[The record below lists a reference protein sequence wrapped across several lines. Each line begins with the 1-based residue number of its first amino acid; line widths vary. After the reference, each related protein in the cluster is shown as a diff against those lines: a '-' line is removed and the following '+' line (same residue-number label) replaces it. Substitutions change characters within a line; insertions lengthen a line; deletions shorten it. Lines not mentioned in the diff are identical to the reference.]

1 LARPDCA
8 KVPAKFP
15 AQFPPMAYIRNYRDG
30 WRAEVQR
37 NGQRLSKLFRLK
49 RDAQAWALEQE
60 AKADS
65 LKQGWRTFGQAVE
78 QYAKTETIKKRAQQW
93 ERNTLARLVAEF
105 GESTPMGTIDQPRI
119 AKWRD
124 SRLKTV
130 SGSTVQRE
138 ANLLRHLFRIA
149 RLEWHWITHYPFE
162 GVRMP
167 EKNVARHQVWR
178 WQQIKRV
185 LRANRTGKTLEV
197 IHAFHIA
204 LHTAMRLSEV
214 LVAKLDGRVA
224 VLPRD
229 KTTEGP
235 VKVPLA
241 RKGVLLLKKYGPFTV
256 GANEASVLFSEL
268 CRELLIEDLTFHDSR
283 GTALTLL
290 SRRVDVLTLS
300 RISRHRDL
308 KILRDHYYRE
318 TAEEI
323 AARL

>member
-1 LARPDCA
+1 
-8 KVPAKFP
+8 
-15 AQFPPMAYIRNYRDG
+15 MAYIRAYRDG

-37 NGQRLSKLFRLK
+37 NGQRVSKLFRLK

-60 AKADS
+60 ATAQK
-65 LKQGWRTFGQAVE
+65 LKQGWRTFGQAAQE
-78 QYAKTETIKKRAQQW
+78 YEERETIKKRAQQW
-93 ERNTLARLVAEF
+93 EKNTLARLVAAF
-105 GESTPMGTIDQPRI
+105 GESTPLGTIDQPRI

-124 SRLKTV
+124 TRLKTV

-138 ANLLRHLFRIA
+138 ANLLRRMLRVA
-149 RLEWHWITHYPFE
+149 RLEWRWISHDPFE
-162 GVRMP
+162 GVKMP
-167 EKNVARHQVWR
+167 DENAPRHQVWR

-185 LRANRTGKTLEV
+185 LLANRTGKTLEV

-204 LHTAMRLSEV
+204 LHTGMRLSEV
-214 LVAKLDGRVA
+214 LVAKVDGKIA
-224 VLPRD
+224 LLPKD
-229 KTTEGP
+229 KTTDGP

-241 RKGVLLLKKYGPFTV
+241 RKGVELLKRYGPFTV
-256 GANEASVLFSEL
+256 GANEASVLFSDL
-268 CRELLIEDLTFHDSR
+268 CKDLLIDGLHFHDSR

-308 KILRDHYYRE
+308 RTLRDHYYRE

>member
-1 LARPDCA
+1 
-8 KVPAKFP
+8 
-15 AQFPPMAYIRNYRDG
+15 MAYIRSYRDG

-60 AKADS
+60 ATAKK
-65 LKQGWRTFGQAVE
+65 LKQGWRTFGQA
-78 QYAKTETIKKRAQQW
+78 ATEYEETQTIKKRAQQW
-93 ERNTLARLVAEF
+93 EKNALARLVTAF
-105 GESTPMGTIDQPRI
+105 GESTPLGTIDQPRI

-124 SRLKTV
+124 TRLKTV

-138 ANLLRHLFRIA
+138 ANLLRHLLRVA
-149 RLEWHWITHYPFE
+149 RLEWHWISHDPFE
-162 GVRMP
+162 GVKLP
-167 EKNVARHQVWR
+167 KENAARHQVWR
-178 WQQIKRV
+178 WQQIRRV
-185 LRANRTGKTLEV
+185 LRAKRTGKTLEV

-214 LVAKLDGRVA
+214 LAAKVDGKIA
-224 VLPRD
+224 ILPKD

-241 RKGVLLLKKYGPFTV
+241 RKGVKLLKQYGPFTV
-256 GANEASVLFSEL
+256 NPNEASVLFSEL
-268 CRELLIEDLTFHDSR
+268 CRDLLIEGLTFHDSR

-308 KILRDHYYRE
+308 RTLRDHYYRE